1 MTVIRHFEQG
11 LAALAFAIGL
21 GWPVAEI
28 IFHATR

>member
-1 MTVIRHFEQG
+1 MTVHRIEQG

-28 IFHATR
+28 LFHAAR